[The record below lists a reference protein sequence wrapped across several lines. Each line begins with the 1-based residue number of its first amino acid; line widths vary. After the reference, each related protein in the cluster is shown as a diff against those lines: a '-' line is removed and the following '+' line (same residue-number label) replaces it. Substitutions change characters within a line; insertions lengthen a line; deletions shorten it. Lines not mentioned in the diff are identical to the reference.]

1 MKFNASK
8 CKSMHL
14 GSSNSRHVYTMDD
27 HSLEQVR
34 QERDLGV
41 IVDEQLKFHQQT
53 AASVSKANQILG
65 VIRKSFEVLDK
76 VSLPL
81 LLKSLVRPHL
91 EYCNSVWGPNYRM
104 DQQAVE
110 GVQRRATKL
119 VFSLRSL
126 PYQERITR
134 LCLPSLQYRRRRGD
148 RIQVFNVIN
157 GIDRMDPDVFF
168 TSSNT
173 VSTRG
178 HHLKLFKHRTNK
190 DVRKFSFSQRII
202 NDWNSLPESV
212 RRNYLKLSTLCRR
225 RRRSCSISL

>member
-1 MKFNASK
+1 MIFNASK

-65 VIRKSFEVLDK
+65 IIRKSFEVLDE

-81 LLKSLVRPHL
+81 LFKSLVRPHL
-91 EYCNSVWGPNYRM
+91 EYCNSVWGPHYRM

-110 GVQRRATKL
+110 RVQRRATKL

-126 PYQERITR
+126 PY
-134 LCLPSLQYRRRRGD
+134 
-148 RIQVFNVIN
+148 
-157 GIDRMDPDVFF
+157 
-168 TSSNT
+168 
-173 VSTRG
+173 
-178 HHLKLFKHRTNK
+178 
-190 DVRKFSFSQRII
+190 
-202 NDWNSLPESV
+202 
-212 RRNYLKLSTLCRR
+212 
-225 RRRSCSISL
+225 